1 MKPALLAL
9 FSATLAAVPARAEM
23 QTFDCVAEPAQR
35 VQVGSPVT
43 GLLAQVKVGRGDE
56 VKRGDELA
64 RLESTVEE
72 ANVALATAQANARAS
87 LESQRTRLELAQANL
102 DRSLKLVNSGAVT
115 QSKLEELEAIVAIA
129 RRDLDTEEL
138 RLRFAA
144 IELERQQAL
153 LARQSIRSPLDGVV
167 VEQNLRAGEFVRQDS
182 AVLTIA
188 QTDPLHVEA
197 YVPTA
202 LWGKVAKG
210 SRGTVSLE
218 QPAETRI
225 DAEVTVVD
233 RIFDAASGTFGIR
246 LALPNPGGAIP
257 AGQRCKVSF
266 RTHGRGSMIHL
277 PARAATTR
285 HWEHH
290 WTRPS
295 ATTGLR
301 VSTTAPPSAVSA
313 RATPS
318 ASRSERISDG
328 DACRGR
334 ADRCVFPWSP
344 HD

>member
-1 MKPALLAL
+1 MKPAFLAL
-9 FSATLAAVPARAEM
+9 FAATLAAFPAQAEV
-23 QTFDCVAEPAQR
+23 QTFDCVAEPTQR

-43 GLLAQVKVGRGDE
+43 GLLALVKVGRGDE

-64 RLESTVEE
+64 RLDSTVEE
-72 ANVALATAQANARAS
+72 ANVALAMAQANARAS
-87 LESQRTRLELAQANL
+87 LESQRTRLDLAQANL

-202 LWGKVAKG
+202 LWGKIAKG
-210 SRGTVSLE
+210 TRGTVSLE

-266 RTHGRGSMIHL
+266 EPT
-277 PARAATTR
+277 AA
-285 HWEHH
+285 
-290 WTRPS
+290 
-295 ATTGLR
+295 GQ
-301 VSTTAPPSAVSA
+301 
-313 RATPS
+313 
-318 ASRSERISDG
+318 
-328 DACRGR
+328 
-334 ADRCVFPWSP
+334 
-344 HD
+344 